1 MRSVPNLM
9 MGSGQVW
16 FWLGLMI
23 LSPELLINQKQ
34 SVKSVRVTCAKKVKG
49 KAALFYVDNS

>member
-1 MRSVPNLM
+1 M